1 MCFADPAPG
10 AGLPQR
16 LPQPRQAAPAAG
28 PPRRPRRAAPSR
40 SPPAPPRL
48 GEGPGGR
55 AASSGRA
62 AAAAPSGSE
71 TPAGSG
77 TASGS
82 GTEPSRAPPRP
93 AAIFSSRQRPSPRGA
108 PRVSAAERGERG
120 RVGLGRAARRGC
132 RLPRRGK
139 GREGRGG
146 QRSAAPHRT
155 AEPTAASGAVAAP
168 PSLCCG
174 IRGAARPGWRR
185 VSGPGRLREAALP
198 CPALWGRRGPGRC
211 VTGRAGAGSGGG
223 EAAWGLCQG
232 AAAGAASF
240 RACLPH
246 AAPVLPSVCS
256 RLCGIYCA
264 GCSVCVSWLGG
275 SARGEAGAP
284 KAG

>member
-55 AASSGRA
+55 AAASGRA

-108 PRVSAAERGERG
+108 PRVSAAERGQRG

-146 QRSAAPHRT
+146 EGRAAQPRT
-155 AEPTAASGAVAAP
+155 AP
-168 PSLCCG
+168 PSPQRRLG
-174 IRGAARPGWRR
+174 RWRR
-185 VSGPGRLREAALP
+185 RRLFVVASAGRLGRAGGVCRARGGSVRRLCPARP

-256 RLCGIYCA
+256 RLCGVRGA
-264 GCSVCVSWLGG
+264 RCV
-275 SARGEAGAP
+275 
-284 KAG
+284 